1 MIPHLSAT
9 RLVLNMG
16 GKTLVDGNVTSRFF
30 QETCLKDLL

>member
-16 GKTLVDGNVTSRFF
+16 GKTLVDENVFSFF
-30 QETCLKDLL
+30 RD

>member
-16 GKTLVDGNVTSRFF
+16 GKTLVDTNVFIFR
-30 QETCLKDLL
+30 D